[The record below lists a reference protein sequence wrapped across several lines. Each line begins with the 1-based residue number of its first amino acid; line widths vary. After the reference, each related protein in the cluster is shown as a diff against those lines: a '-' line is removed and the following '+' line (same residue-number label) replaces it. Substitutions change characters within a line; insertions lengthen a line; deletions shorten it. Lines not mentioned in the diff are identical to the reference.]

1 MKLRRFG
8 APRAD
13 ESSADP
19 AASNTPPDQQR
30 VCPQCGALISSRAKT
45 CLHCGADLVA
55 IAKAE
60 AAKVKQLQRQQQE
73 KREEAAQIPI
83 RIFVII
89 ITLVVI
95 GLILALVVQGSQE
108 AANLALTPTV
118 TRTPTRTPRPTST
131 PQPTPTTAATPTP
144 LSPIQIVVKSGDTP
158 GGLAD
163 LCGLS
168 VDQFMLYN
176 SKAVDDFIVVGEKL
190 QCPAPTPRPTTTV
203 TPVGFEPT
211 ATPTRS
217 SCESVYIVQDGDT
230 LSDIAVKLKVPMAII
245 QQRNNI
251 TDPEALSIG
260 QQLVIVTCPTPT
272 NTPAPTVDVN
282 ATPSPPANYSQV
294 RLLTPLDGEIIV
306 GNSRPIVLQ
315 WLSAGLLK
323 SNELYRAEVSQVN
336 GTRSPEVKLTLAT
349 SWRLPAD
356 LFPPASDRNRVFRW
370 KVEIVRQVGTGSDGQ
385 PIYEVVSPLSQYSF
399 EWLATAPTP
408 TATPTRLPG
417 ARVTPG
423 G

>member
-8 APRAD
+8 AARAD
-13 ESSADP
+13 ESPVVDP
-19 AASNTPPDQQR
+19 ASTASPSDQQR
-30 VCPQCGALISSRAKT
+30 LCPQCGALISTRAKS

-60 AAKVKQLQRQQQE
+60 AAKAKQLQRQQQE
-73 KREEAAQIPI
+73 KREEAAQIPL
-83 RIFVII
+83 RLVVIAVTMI
-89 ITLVVI
+89 VI
-95 GLILALVVQGSQE
+95 GLILALVAQGSQE
-108 AANLALTPTV
+108 AAQLALTPTV

-168 VDQFMLYN
+168 VEQFMLYN
-176 SKAVDDFIVVGEKL
+176 SKAVDDLIVVGETL
-190 QCPAPTPRPTTTV
+190 HCPAPTPRPTTTV
-203 TPVGFEPT
+203 TPVGYEPS

-217 SCESVYIVQDGDT
+217 SCESIYIVQSGDT
-230 LSDIAVKLKVPMAII
+230 LSGIADKLKVSQAII
-245 QQRNNI
+245 EQTNNI

-260 QQLVIVTCPTPT
+260 QQLIINTCPTPT

-282 ATPSPPANYSQV
+282 ATPSPPANYGPV
-294 RLLTPLDGEIIV
+294 RLLTPLDSEIIV
-306 GNSRPIVLQ
+306 GSRPIVLQ
-315 WLSAGLLK
+315 WLSTGILK
-323 SNELYRAEVSQVN
+323 PNELYRAEVTQIN
-336 GTRSPEVKLTLAT
+336 GARPPQVKLTLAT

-356 LFPPASDRNRVFRW
+356 WLPAASDRNRVFRW
-370 KVEIVRQVGTGSDGQ
+370 KVEIVRQVGTGSDGL
-385 PIYEVVSPLSQYSF
+385 PIYTVVSPLSQYTF
-399 EWLATAPTP
+399 QWLDTVPTP
-408 TATPTRLPG
+408 TPTPTRLPG
-417 ARVTPG
+417 VRVTPG